1 MNDEET
7 QYKLEKAYELLKVL
21 MEGTTKTHQEIVAG
35 AIKIL
40 EILKINIDNNL
51 DYIVNKYEEN
61 NNIKAYAPDVLVNSD
76 TMSDTWLYERKSNTD
91 LNYFNRYKSYLRKED
106 FPEDVIDKME
116 KSTEKILSYC
126 ADPLNKSWS
135 INTKKRGLVIG
146 DVQSGKTANYL
157 SLINM
162 AADYGYQLI
171 ILLAGLT
178 DSLRIQT
185 QKRVDSGFVGAQSDT
200 IGAVEIYVGV
210 GTSEEKHYAIPMTNQ
225 KLDFVKFKKENA
237 NFKRSDLSKPVIMVV
252 KKNKSILSQ
261 MAEWV
266 KPGMDDIKS
275 NNILIV
281 DDEADNASINTKSQ
295 DEDPS
300 VINQLIR
307 DIFNNFPIASYV
319 GYTATP
325 FANVFINPYDDEASR
340 DLFPSDFIVQ
350 LKEPDGYFGTKKALF
365 DNHHVRIL
373 DEQEENFLPV
383 KHNKDVEFYDQL
395 PESLIEALNDFI
407 LTNVIRTLKGQEK
420 KHRTF
425 MINISRFNK
434 VQEKIKL
441 KIEEYLN
448 KLKNSIE
455 QCYKLPV
462 NDFCKDIKLKK
473 LYNQY
478 NYDDFY
484 KEVRNKYSWDQI
496 QEYLNSE
503 AKKIE
508 ISVIN
513 NKNSKERYNYDDHKE
528 EGARL
533 IAIGGFV
540 LSRGLTL
547 EGLTISYFS
556 RNANAY
562 DTMLQMCRWF
572 GYRKGYEELCRIY
585 ISEINLE
592 NYRAID
598 DAIDDLKSQISIMSS
613 RGKTPM
619 EFGLMVKESPDT
631 LETSMLIT
639 SRNKMRSSKEVI
651 RSLNYSGAT
660 VDTPKIFKDVDSNI
674 RNKNLLNDLA
684 YNLKKD
690 GIMLEE
696 IDGRYM
702 FKNVDKKYISDFIE
716 KIIIPIENRKFDKE
730 GLSECILNSKEFK
743 SWDIVVATGS
753 KTNPHKWL
761 FCSKELPLS
770 LRSFNY
776 RTDESFIRISG
787 GNNRLVEP
795 GIYNSGLSQEQKNK
809 AKIIAH
815 TAPKPHNNPVAS
827 DYLQVREKPLLVIYP
842 LELQSMHKEDGL
854 SEEIASKFN
863 DETIALGFAIGF
875 PGTNNKVMVKYRANA
890 RKLKELSGDIEDE
903 EDEEVYDEE

>member
-1 MNDEET
+1 MNNRET
-7 QYKLEKAYELLKVL
+7 QLEKAYGMLKL
-21 MEGTTKTHQEIVAG
+21 YMEKEPKTHKEIVEG
-35 AIKIL
+35 ATKIL
-40 EILKINIDNNL
+40 ELLSINESNNL
-51 DYIVNKYEEN
+51 DYLVDKYEEN
-61 NNIKAYAPDVLVNSD
+61 NNIKAYEPDILINLTSA
-76 TMSDTWLYERKSNTD
+76 SDTWLFERKSNTN
-91 LNYFNRYKSYLRKED
+91 LNYFNRYKSYLRNDD
-106 FPEDVIDKME
+106 FPEDALDKME

-126 ADPLNKSWS
+126 ADPLNAAKS

-185 QKRVDSGFVGAQSDT
+185 QKRVDSGFVGALSDT
-200 IGAVEIYVGV
+200 IGAVEIFVGV
-210 GTSEEKHYAIPMTNQ
+210 GTSEERHYAIPMTNQ

-252 KKNKSILSQ
+252 KKNKGILSQ

-266 KPGMDDIKS
+266 KPDMDDIKS

-281 DDEADNASINTKSQ
+281 DDEADNASVNTKNQ
-295 DEDPS
+295 EEDPS
-300 VINQLIR
+300 VINKLIR
-307 DIFNNFPIASYV
+307 NIFNNFPIASYV

-325 FANVFINPYDDEASR
+325 FANIFINPYDDDTSK
-340 DLFPSDFIVQ
+340 DLFPSDFIIQ
-350 LKEPDGYFGTKKALF
+350 LKEPDNYFGIKKSLF

-373 DEQEENFLPV
+373 DEREKNFLPV
-383 KHNKDVEFYDQL
+383 KHNKEIEVYDEL
-395 PESLIEALNDFI
+395 PESLIEALNDFV
-407 LTNVIRTLKGQEK
+407 LTNVIRTLRGQIK

-425 MINISRFNK
+425 MINVSRFNNI
-434 VQEKIKL
+434 QEKIKY
-441 KIEEYLN
+441 KVEEYLN
-448 KLKNSIE
+448 KLKNSVE
-455 QCYKLPV
+455 QCYKLPID
-462 NDFCKDIKLKK
+462 DFCKDIKLKK

-484 KEVRNKYSWDQI
+484 REIRNEYSWDQI
-496 QEYLNSE
+496 QSLLNDE
-503 AKKIE
+503 VKKFEVTIM
-508 ISVIN
+508 N
-513 NKNSKERYNYDDHKE
+513 NRNSKNRYNYDDYKDV
-528 EGARL
+528 GARL

-572 GYRKGYEELCRIY
+572 GYRNGYEDLCRIY

-592 NYRAID
+592 NYKAID

-619 EFGLMVKESPDT
+619 DFGLMVKESPET

-639 SRNKMRSSKEVI
+639 SRNKMRTAQEVI
-651 RSLNYSGAT
+651 RSLNYSGAS
-660 VDTPKIFKDVDSNI
+660 VDTSKIFKDVESNI
-674 RNKNLLNDLA
+674 KNKNLLNDLVDK
-684 YNLKKD
+684 LKNE
-690 GIMLEE
+690 GILLEE

-702 FKNVDKKYISDFIE
+702 FKNVDKSYISEFIE
-716 KIIIPIENRKFDKE
+716 KLLIPLENRKFDKE
-730 GLSECILNSKEFK
+730 GLSECILNSKEFNK
-743 SWDIVVATGS
+743 WDIVVATGS
-753 KTNPHKWL
+753 KTSPHKWT
-761 FCSKELPLS
+761 FCSKELSLP

-776 RTDESFIRISG
+776 RNNENFIRISG
-787 GNNRLVEP
+787 ENNKLAEP
-795 GIYNSGLSQEQKNK
+795 SIYNCGLSQAQKDE
-809 AKIIAH
+809 AKKIALN
-815 TAPKPHNNPVAS
+815 AIKPHKEPIAS
-827 DYLQVREKPLLVIYP
+827 DYLQVRKSPLLIIYP
-842 LELQSMHKEDGL
+842 LALNPKDDAGKI
-854 SEEIASKFN
+854 IASNFN

-875 PGTNNKVMVKYRANA
+875 PGTDNKIMVKYRANA
-890 RKLKELSGDIEDE
+890 RKLKELSGDIEEE
-903 EDEEVYDEE
+903 EDEEVYGEE